1 MPARSAPIAAV
12 TEHDIKATRAAR
24 RVSPCLK
31 AFDTRKELNMK
42 RLATAVLLASLAV
55 PALALEIAPPYSQ
68 LNIDRQLPD
77 VKDPVIEQASSGAT
91 RSRSE
96 QVAAPASA
104 IGFTEA
110 TGPWAN
116 DWNFIAP
123 AP

>member
-55 PALALEIAPPYSQ
+55 PALALEIDPPYEQS
-68 LNIDRQLPD
+68 NIDRQLPN
-77 VKDPVIEQASSGAT
+77 VKDPVK
-91 RSRSE
+91 
-96 QVAAPASA
+96 AAKQ
-104 IGFTEA
+104 
-110 TGPWAN
+110 
-116 DWNFIAP
+116 
-123 AP
+123 